1 MLVFIMNLRGS
12 KGTTGESGQSCTGAA
27 TYVWK
32 LIESTV
38 AVLFNQNRIGNKRFS
53 AKKFRSC

>member
-12 KGTTGESGQSCTGAA
+12 RGTTGESEQSWKGAA

-32 LIESTV
+32 LIGSTV
-38 AVLFNQNRIGNKRFS
+38 AVPFVQNRIGKKRS
-53 AKKFRSC
+53 TAKKFRC